1 MEEPQPTP
9 DPNLVREK
17 AEKLV
22 SEAPRRWMEAT
33 VTILVIVGLF
43 AFIGKSLDNWLSTT
57 PWLFI
62 SGIVVA
68 FPVSQYLIYRQLKK
82 RFKL

>member
-1 MEEPQPTP
+1 MEEPHTNTEA
-9 DPNLVREK
+9 DLVRKK

-33 VTILVIVGLF
+33 VTILVTVALF
-43 AFIGKSLDNWLSTT
+43 AFIGKKLDSYMGTT

-62 SGIVVA
+62 IGIVIS
-68 FPVSQYLIYRQLKK
+68 FPLSQYLIYRQLKK
-82 RFKL
+82 RFKF